1 MIWHWFL
8 HFTGSDNVS
17 GPWYGFFSG
26 FGSDLGEIVLLGALW
41 SILRKHNCAVHH
53 CWRVGRHKVPGTEH
67 ICCRRHAPGGA
78 PTHEDV
84 IEAHAAAQR
93 ARRPRRTDPR
103 ATGERL
109 QSAEASDAAAEQVHA
124 ENSAAEIADAQPKT
138 RRPRKPATRK
148 GTAK

>member
-1 MIWHWFL
+1 
-8 HFTGSDNVS
+8 V
-17 GPWYGFFSG
+17 
-26 FGSDLGEIVLLGALW
+26 
-41 SILRKHNCAVHH
+41 RKHNCAVDH

-84 IEAHAAAQR
+84 LEAHAAAKR
-93 ARRPRRTDPR
+93 ARQPRRTDPK
-103 ATGERL
+103 ASGERL
-109 QSAEASDAAAEQVHA
+109 QPAGSCETPASDAEQVRA

-138 RRPRKPATRK
+138 RRPRKPPTRK